1 MSPSAKLTSID
12 AVEKMSIAITKF
24 GEEVTAALDQL
35 DLESKRAMEWIRHER
50 KMYWETQVRRN
61 RDGVSEARSE
71 LERALT
77 YRGVAGQRPAC
88 REERAELEKMKR
100 RLHVSEGK
108 VESVRHWTNAIDHQV
123 LELIGSV
130 SQLAQW
136 LQADLP
142 RAQGVL
148 KRLTATLESYVAT
161 PATTDDA
168 PTRKLAVGG
177 KTSRIERGTQE
188 QEEDREQRAE
198 DSEKEE
204 TSDEGM

>member
-12 AVEKMSIAITKF
+12 AVEKMSLALTQF
-24 GEEVTAALDQL
+24 GEEAAAALDQL
-35 DLESKRAMEWIRHER
+35 DIESKRALEWICHER
-50 KMYWETQVRRN
+50 KQYWAAQVRRN

-88 REERAELEKMKR
+88 REERAELEKIKR
-100 RLHVSEGK
+100 RLHVSEEK
-108 VESVRHWTNAIDHQV
+108 TEAVRHWTHAIDHQV
-123 LELIGSV
+123 LELIGSM

-148 KRLTATLESYVAT
+148 KRLTTTLEAYVAVAST
-161 PATTDDA
+161 SGEAPASSASSSVERVSKED
-168 PTRKLAVGG
+168 LEEI
-177 KTSRIERGTQE
+177 SRLPASP
-188 QEEDREQRAE
+188 D
-198 DSEKEE
+198 DSEK
-204 TSDEGM
+204 DEP

>member
-12 AVEKMSIAITKF
+12 AVEKMSAAIAKF
-24 GEEVTAALDQL
+24 GEEVAAALDQL
-35 DLESKRAMEWIRHER
+35 DIESKRAMEWIRHER
-50 KMYWETQVRRN
+50 KMYWDTQVRRN

-77 YRGVAGQRPAC
+77 YRGVAGRRPAC
-88 REERAELEKMKR
+88 REERAALEKMKR

-108 VESVRHWTNAIDHQV
+108 IEAVRHWTNTIDHQV
-123 LELIGSV
+123 LELIGSI

-161 PATTDDA
+161 PATVDDA
-168 PTRKLAVGG
+168 PAETVATS
-177 KTSRIERGTQE
+177 KTTSSIERVTK
-188 QEEDREQRAE
+188 EDE
-198 DSEKEE
+198 EE
-204 TSDEGM
+204 TSDESM